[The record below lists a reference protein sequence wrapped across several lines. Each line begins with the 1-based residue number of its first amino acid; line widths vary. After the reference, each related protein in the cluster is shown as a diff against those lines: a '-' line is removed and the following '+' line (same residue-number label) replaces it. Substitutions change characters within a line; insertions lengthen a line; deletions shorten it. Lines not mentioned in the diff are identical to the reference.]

1 MSDQEL
7 YFNSSGDS
15 CSSSDSWVARKIG
28 FASGT
33 SRYFAKVN
41 RVTRKL
47 FNPNSESDSELSG
60 KSGGRDTFV
69 SVEMGKE
76 NFEQYIDFL
85 ETRNDL
91 MYNNANSYR
100 R

>member
-7 YFNSSGDS
+7 YFNSNGGD
-15 CSSSDSWVARKIG
+15 CSSSDDWVARKVN
-28 FASGT
+28 FASGS

-41 RVTRKL
+41 RVSRKL
-47 FNPNSESDSELSG
+47 FNPNSEKDSELSG

-69 SVEMGKE
+69 SVEMGKD
-76 NFEQYIDFL
+76 NFEHYIDFL